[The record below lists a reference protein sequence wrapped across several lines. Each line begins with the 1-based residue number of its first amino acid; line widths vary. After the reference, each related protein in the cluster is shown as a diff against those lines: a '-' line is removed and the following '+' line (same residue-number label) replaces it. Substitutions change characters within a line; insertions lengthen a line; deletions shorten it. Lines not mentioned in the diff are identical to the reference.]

1 MARPFWSGHIQISL
15 VSFGVKLFPAVEAKS
30 EIHFHQIDRKTGER
44 VRHQKVSASDEEPV
58 ENDEIVK
65 GYEYSKGEYIQI
77 EPSEIAELRIAS
89 RSAIELQQFV
99 DMEELDPVYIEKP
112 YFVLPE
118 NDAQADAFAVVQKAL
133 QQTKKAGLGKIA
145 VGGREHLIAIAAPSD
160 AKLAGLMGYFLR
172 FAEEL
177 RDAKEY
183 FSEVKRGK
191 VDEDQLA
198 LAKEL
203 IKRKTRPFDPHKF
216 TDDYEAALHELVE
229 AKLRHVPLPKKQ
241 AAPRGKVINLM
252 DALRRSVK
260 EPAEKKNPVAR
271 GGASTAKDKPAK
283 DKPGPRLVRSIAVK
297 RRKSA

>member
-30 EIHFHQIDRKTGER
+30 EIRFHQINRKTGER
-44 VRHQKVSASDEEPV
+44 VRHQKVSASEEEPL
-58 ENDEIVK
+58 ENDDIVK

-89 RSAIELQQFV
+89 RSAIEIQQFV
-99 DMEELDPVYIEKP
+99 DMEELDPALFEKP

-118 NDAQADAFAVVQKAL
+118 NDAHADAFAVVHKAL
-133 QQTKKAGLGKIA
+133 QQTGKAGLGKIA
-145 VGGREHLIAIAAPSD
+145 VGGREHVIAIAAPSD
-160 AKLAGLMGYFLR
+160 PKLAGLMGYFLR
-172 FAEEL
+172 YAEEL

-183 FSEVKRGK
+183 FSVVKPGK

-203 IKRKTRPFDPHKF
+203 IKRKTKTFDPEKF
-216 TDDYEAALHELVE
+216 TDDYEAALRELVD
-229 AKLRHVPLPKKQ
+229 AKLKHIPLPRQQ
-241 AAPRGKVINLM
+241 ASPRGKVIDLM

-260 EPAEKKNPVAR
+260 EPPEKKKPVAR
-271 GGASTAKDKPAK
+271 AGASAAKE
-283 DKPGPRLVRSIAVK
+283 KPGPRLIQSHARAADK